1 MTALR
6 RVLFWCHLTAGAL
19 AGVVILVLCATG
31 VLLAFQPQVL
41 AFLERKAR
49 AAPPAAAGARLPGGT
64 LLLHASRSVPGA
76 SPTAVTVPSSS
87 SESASVSFGRERTVY
102 LDPATG
108 AVLGEASRRGRAFF
122 AAVQDLHRWLL
133 VPEKSRPAGK
143 AVTGAANLAFFGLVL
158 TGLYIWWPRIRG
170 IRRVSSVGLFQRGSS
185 GKARDFNW
193 HNVIGVWAA
202 IPLLVLTA
210 TGMVISYRWAGDLVY
225 RLAGSE
231 PPPDPGSERP
241 PAQPRRGAPSVLP
254 RTSGRARPPLA
265 NRRSAISRLA
275 RDHATAA
282 RERARPGHVLDRGG
296 TVPQPVRPLASDA
309 RSGERRGPQVGAVRR
324 SERGP
329 PGALVDA
336 LPPHGRVSRVFPA
349 RSSPPS
355 LRRAAPCS
363 PYTGPSLALRRFAS
377 WRRRR
382 AGLVVRT
389 PVTETSAR
397 GEDDL
402 AAVKGA
408 TG

>member
-49 AAPPAAAGARLPGGT
+49 AAPPSAAGARLPGGT

-76 SPTAVTVPSSS
+76 SPTAVTVPASS
-87 SESASVSFGRERTVY
+87 SESARVALGRERTLY

-108 AVLGEASRRGRAFF
+108 AVLGEASRSGRAFF

-143 AVTGAANLAFFGLVL
+143 AVTGAANLAFFGLAL

-170 IRRVSSVGLFQRGSS
+170 IRRVSSVGLFQRGVS

-231 PPPDPGSERP
+231 PPP
-241 PAQPRRGAPSVLP
+241 AQAPNA
-254 RTSGRARPPLA
+254 RARRRVQAPRPLSPD
-265 NRRSAISRLA
+265 R
-275 RDHATAA
+275 AA
-282 RERARPGHVLDRGG
+282 ALDRLWRIAEQQSPGWRAITLRLPEGG
-296 TVPQPVRPLASDA
+296 RGPVTFSVEEGRFLNRFARSPLTLDPESGAVLRWEPYAQANKGRQARSWMRFLHTGESLGLPGQIAAALASA
-309 RSGERRGPQVGAVRR
+309 G
-324 SERGP
+324 
-329 PGALVDA
+329 GALLA
-336 LPPHGRVSRVFPA
+336 
-349 RSSPPS
+349 
-355 LRRAAPCS
+355 C
-363 PYTGPSLALRRFAS
+363 TGLSLALRRFAS
-377 WRRRR
+377 WRRRG
-382 AGLVVRT
+382 ASLSVAT
-389 PVTETSAR
+389 PVTEASAR